1 MWKRA
6 RWFGNSPMTIVVSM
20 RVMSAT
26 LVVATLVAH
35 PGPAMAA
42 TGDVGVLG
50 CSNTAIAAVGY
61 QQVSAVGRLWHAS
74 VDDNPFADYWGNDI
88 VKWADVEGQGRSPWA
103 AFDSELTAN
112 PATTAVWFQVC
123 VRAETP
129 GSTATVDAIASE
141 IRRRLPL
148 ATIYA
153 SPLDDTPS
161 CMIGDPDRS
170 LEYVDHLVA
179 TGQALRGPTMSPL
192 PSDQVKGCHASGD
205 GIDLH
210 GADLAAFFD
219 EGTVPPPGNDPTGF
233 VDVGSDHVFSA
244 DIAWLAAQGITT
256 GCNPPAN
263 DQFCPEEPVSRGQ
276 MAAFLARALSLP
288 ASGVDAFTDD
298 AGSVFEADIDALA
311 AAGITSGC
319 SPQAFCPDDPVT
331 RAQMATFLVNAF
343 DLTGGAGSDLF
354 TDDAGVHE
362 LDIDTLGTS
371 GVTQGCNPPLNDRY
385 CPDDPVTRGQMAA
398 FLHRAEG

>member
-1 MWKRA
+1 MWKRF
-6 RWFGNSPMTIVVSM
+6 RRFGGAAGMVGL
-20 RVMSAT
+20 AA
-26 LVVATLVAH
+26 LVVLGVTPVPAT
-35 PGPAMAA
+35 AA
-42 TGDVGVLG
+42 PGDVGVLG
-50 CSNTAIAAVGY
+50 CSNTAIAAIGY
-61 QQVSAVGRLWHAS
+61 NQVSDVGRLWPAS
-74 VDDNPFADYWGNDI
+74 TDDNPFADYWGNDI
-88 VKWADVEGQGRSPWA
+88 VKWADVNGQGRSAWA
-103 AFDSELTAN
+103 AFDAELGAN
-112 PATTAVWFQVC
+112 PSTTAVWFQVC

-129 GSTATVDAIASE
+129 GSTVTVDTIVAE
-141 IRRRLPL
+141 IRRRLPQV
-148 ATIYA
+148 TVYA

-161 CMIGDPDRS
+161 CLIGDPDLS
-170 LEYVDHLVA
+170 LEYVDHLVD
-179 TGQALRGPTMSPL
+179 TGQALRGPTLSPL
-192 PSDQVKGCHASGD
+192 PPDQVKGCHASGD

-219 EGTVPPPGNDPTGF
+219 DGALPQPGPEPSGF

-244 DIAWLAAQGITT
+244 DIAWLAARGITV
-256 GCNPPAN
+256 GCNPPSN
-263 DQFCPEEPVSRGQ
+263 DRFCPEEPVSRGQ

-288 ASGVDAFTDD
+288 PSEVDAFADD
-298 AGSVFEADIDALA
+298 AGSVFEAEIDALA

-319 SPQAFCPDDPVT
+319 SSQGFCPDDPVT

-343 DLTGGAGSDLF
+343 DLTGGEGTDLF
-354 TDDAGVHE
+354 SDDSGVHE